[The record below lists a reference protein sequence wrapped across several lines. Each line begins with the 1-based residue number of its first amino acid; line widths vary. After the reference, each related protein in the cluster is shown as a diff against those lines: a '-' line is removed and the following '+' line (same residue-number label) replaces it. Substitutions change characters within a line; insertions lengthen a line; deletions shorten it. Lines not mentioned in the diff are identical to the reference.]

1 MASHP
6 PSHNRFHGF
15 SLIELLVVVAI
26 IGIVGSIAV
35 PAVGSL
41 MKGTALT
48 QAAGMLTDQ
57 AALAR
62 QYALTKNRVVEF
74 RFYKFADPEM
84 PGETAT
90 DPNSGYYRAF
100 QFLEFTE
107 YKDATGHPIPNP
119 VGKIMRLPDTV
130 IISPKDTLSTLIGT
144 ANKDRKV
151 TMGQLTPNDP
161 ELPRGVKKNYEYL
174 AFRFLPDGTTN
185 LPATPNPADT
195 TNKLWYLTVHIRA
208 DISKATEKQPPPNFF
223 TWMIDPISGAS
234 KILRPGTPK
243 R

>member
-1 MASHP
+1 MLTR
-6 PSHNRFHGF
+6 PSTPKNFTAF
-15 SLIELLVVVAI
+15 SLVELLVVVAI
-26 IGIVGSIAV
+26 IGIVGTIAV

-41 MKGTALT
+41 IKGTAIS
-48 QAAGMLTDQ
+48 QAAGMITDQ

-84 PGETAT
+84 PSETAT
-90 DPNSGYYRAF
+90 NPNSGYYRAF
-100 QFLEFTE
+100 QFLEIAE
-107 YKDATGHPIPNP
+107 GGIPNP
-119 VGKIMRLPDTV
+119 VGKIMRLPETV
-130 IISPKDTLSTLIGT
+130 IMNPSDALSTLLGT

-151 TMGQLTPNDP
+151 TKGQLTSNDP

-195 TNKLWYLTVHIRA
+195 NNKLWYVTVHILA
-208 DISKATEKQPPPNFF
+208 DLNKATANQPPPNFF
-223 TWMIDPISGAS
+223 TWMIDPVSGAS

>member
-1 MASHP
+1 MASRP
-6 PSHNRFHGF
+6 FFRNRFTGF
-15 SLIELLVVVAI
+15 SLVELLVVVAI

-62 QYALTKNRVVEF
+62 QYALSRNRVVEF

-84 PGETAT
+84 PGETAA
-90 DPNSGYYRAF
+90 DPSSGYYRAF
-100 QFLEFTE
+100 QFLEIAE
-107 YKDATGHPIPNP
+107 QGVPNP
-119 VGKIMRLPDTV
+119 VGKIMRLPSTV
-130 IISPKDTLSTLIGT
+130 IMSPKDALSTLLGT
-144 ANKDRKV
+144 ANNDRKV
-151 TMGQLTPNDP
+151 AMGQLNANDP

-185 LPATPNPADT
+185 LPATGGAANG
-195 TNKLWYLTVHIRA
+195 LWFLTVHILA
-208 DISKATEKQPPPNFF
+208 DLNKATDTQPPPNFF
-223 TWMIDPISGAS
+223 TWIIDPVSGAS
-234 KILRPGTPK
+234 KILRPGAPK
-243 R
+243 K

>member
-1 MASHP
+1 MSFQP
-6 PSHNRFHGF
+6 PSRNRFPGF

-26 IGIVGSIAV
+26 IGIVGSIAL

-41 MKGTALT
+41 MKGSALT

-84 PGETAT
+84 PGETAA
-90 DPNSGYYRAF
+90 DPNSGFYRAF

-107 YKDATGHPIPNP
+107 YKDTNGQPVANP
-119 VGKIMRLPDTV
+119 VGRLMRLPNTV
-130 IISPKDTLSTLIGT
+130 IMNPADSLSSLLGT
-144 ANKDRKV
+144 PNADRKV
-151 TMGQLTPNDP
+151 TKGQLTANDP

-185 LPATPNPADT
+185 LPATGGAANGR
-195 TNKLWYLTVHIRA
+195 WFLTVHILA
-208 DISKATEKQPPPNFF
+208 DLPKATGNTPPPNFF
-223 TWMIDPISGAS
+223 TWMIDPVSGAS
-234 KILRPGTPK
+234 KILRPGAP
-243 R
+243 RR

>member
-1 MASHP
+1 MASRP
-6 PSHNRFHGF
+6 PSRNRFSGF
-15 SLIELLVVVAI
+15 SLVELLVVVAI

-41 MKGTALT
+41 MKGSALT

-84 PGETAT
+84 PGETAI

-100 QFLEFTE
+100 QFMEIAE
-107 YKDATGHPIPNP
+107 QGVPNP
-119 VGKIMRLPDTV
+119 VGKLIRLPNTV
-130 IISPKDTLSTLIGT
+130 IMNPTDSLSSLLGT
-144 ANKDRKV
+144 ANADRKV
-151 TMGQLTPNDP
+151 NKGQLTANDP

-185 LPATPNPADT
+185 LPATGGAANGR
-195 TNKLWYLTVHIRA
+195 WFLTVHILA
-208 DISKATEKQPPPNFF
+208 DLKKAAGNQPPPNFF
-223 TWMIDPISGAS
+223 TWMIDPVSGAS
-234 KILRPGTPK
+234 KILRPGAP
-243 R
+243 RR

>member
-1 MASHP
+1 MASRP
-6 PSHNRFHGF
+6 PFRNRFTGF
-15 SLIELLVVVAI
+15 SLVELLVVVAI

-62 QYALTKNRVVEF
+62 QYALSRNRVVEF

-84 PGETAT
+84 PGETVN
-90 DPNSGYYRAF
+90 DQNVWQYRAF
-100 QFLEFTE
+100 QFLEIAE
-107 YKDATGHPIPNP
+107 QGVPNP
-119 VGKIMRLPDTV
+119 VGKIMRLPNTV
-130 IISPKDTLSTLIGT
+130 VMNSKDGLSTLLGT

-151 TMGQLTPNDP
+151 TMGQLTANDP

-185 LPATPNPADT
+185 LPATGGA
-195 TNKLWYLTVHIRA
+195 TNGLWYVTVHILA
-208 DISKATEKQPPPNFF
+208 DLNKATDTQPPPNFF
-223 TWMIDPISGAS
+223 TWMIDPVSGAS
-234 KILRPGTPK
+234 KILRPGAPK
-243 R
+243 K